1 MTSGF
6 REAGRRLPVVS
17 HCPLEEPA
25 GNTDP
30 VLCPVS
36 SPRTIFLWT
45 PAPSVSPHSC
55 PQRPPNPLPCT
66 WVTDQTLCK
75 HLFSKGTRWKGRK
88 EKILSCSELW
98 SHLSGARCPRK
109 LGEEMALEP
118 EVRHTE
124 DCGRPC
130 RDSGMTRRVQGCRLS
145 LLSQHHSSTAPTKL

>member
-1 MTSGF
+1 M
-6 REAGRRLPVVS
+6 VS

-30 VLCPVS
+30 VLSPVS

-45 PAPSVSPHSC
+45 PAPSVSPYSC

-88 EKILSCSELW
+88 EKN
-98 SHLSGARCPRK
+98 
-109 LGEEMALEP
+109 
-118 EVRHTE
+118 T
-124 DCGRPC
+124 
-130 RDSGMTRRVQGCRLS
+130 Q
-145 LLSQHHSSTAPTKL
+145 LL